1 MSLVGLIIFI
11 IAQIG
16 YAIILNMCGI
26 NRYLVWITSFII
38 QTMMLYVFAMFN
50 YLRVGMRL
58 VIILGACLF
67 VFGLLMLFL
76 KKSDV
81 AREGLHYFDFWMF
94 FFGIVFGIV
103 IYNSPLIH
111 YDNYSHWAIIVKYLF
126 TQGHLPV
133 SSDQIISFTS
143 YPPAMALFITQFV
156 TWLGFSE
163 GGMLLGQFIVIWAGL
178 YGVFSV
184 VRDRTRATITYV
196 LCLIL
201 ALLNVFNIS
210 IRMDNLLVDFV
221 IPVIAA
227 AGFAA
232 VYTYR
237 EKRWLQLLLTFL
249 FSSELLLIKNSGAM
263 YVVMLM
269 AYLIYSIVHDV
280 QGNWFKRWAF
290 GFGEALVP
298 LGLSYLLFFWWSQ
311 HVHTAFQAVS
321 KHEISVQAYQD
332 QLNSESTATIS
343 KIGHKFLEQI
353 FSFNSLSTK
362 GVILINF
369 VLIIS
374 WIIIRLFLK
383 KRSHLFSSL
392 IAIDVSFVI
401 YYISVFGMYIVSMPY
416 AEAINLDGS
425 ERYLSSMVMLNML
438 LAGMVIVNAMD
449 TSMFEIDIKK
459 RGIRSYQSISTKKLY
474 QTSGIVLTAFA
485 TILMFSEINGLKFN
499 QALNK
504 DALPVQLSKMTSQ
517 NMRYNDNQVLLVDIH
532 PNDVQN
538 MYAGYV
544 GKYYFYSDNV
554 IARENFMMSNAEF
567 EHVLNHYQ
575 YVVIP
580 EEHATFTTMM
590 KHVYHQKI
598 TQGIFKVTKGGL
610 VPVANI
616 PE

>member
-1 MSLVGLIIFI
+1 
-11 IAQIG
+11 
-16 YAIILNMCGI
+16 
-26 NRYLVWITSFII
+26 
-38 QTMMLYVFAMFN
+38 
-50 YLRVGMRL
+50 MRL
-58 VIILGACLF
+58 VIILGACFF
-67 VFGLLMLFL
+67 VIGLLILYF

-81 AREGLHYFDFWMF
+81 SREGLHYFDLWML
-94 FFGIVFGIV
+94 FFGIAFGVV

-133 SSDQIISFTS
+133 ASDPIISFTS

-178 YGVFSV
+178 YSVFAV
-184 VRDRTRATITYV
+184 VRDRTRATFTYV
-196 LCLIL
+196 ICLIL

-221 IPVIAA
+221 MPVIAA
-227 AGFAA
+227 VGFAA

-237 EKRWLQLLLTFL
+237 EKRGLQLLLTFL
-249 FSSELLLIKNSGAM
+249 FSGELLLIKNSGAM
-263 YVVMLM
+263 YVVMLG
-269 AYLIYSIVHDV
+269 AYLIYSIAHDV
-280 QGNWFKRWAF
+280 QGNWFKRWAL
-290 GFGEALVP
+290 GLGEAFVP
-298 LGLSYLLFFWWSQ
+298 LGLGYLLFFWWSQ
-311 HVHTAFQAVS
+311 HVHTTFKAVS
-321 KHEISVQAYQD
+321 KHEISAQAYQH
-332 QLNSESTATIS
+332 QLSSESTVTIS

-362 GVILINF
+362 GVILINV
-369 VLIIS
+369 VLIMA

-383 KRSHLFSSL
+383 KKNHLASSL
-392 IAIDVSFVI
+392 VAIDISFII

-438 LAGMVIVNAMD
+438 LAGMVIVNTMD
-449 TSMFEIDIKK
+449 KSMFEIDIHK
-459 RGIRSYQSISTKKLY
+459 RGIRSYRSISTKKLY
-474 QTSGIVLTAFA
+474 QNSGIVLTTFA

-499 QALNK
+499 QALNEN
-504 DALPVQLSKMTSQ
+504 ALPIQLAKMMPQ
-517 NMRYNDNQVLLVDIH
+517 NMHYNDNKILLVDIH
-532 PNDVQN
+532 PNDVQT

-554 IARENFMMSNAEF
+554 SARENFMLSNADF
-567 EHVLNHYQ
+567 KRVLNNYQ
-575 YVVIP
+575 YVIIP
-580 EEHATFTTMM
+580 EEYATFTTMM
-590 KHVYHQKI
+590 KHAYHQTI
-598 TQGIFKVTKGGL
+598 TKGIFKVTNGGL
-610 VPVANI
+610 VPVTNI